1 MDIRRLSSPEKETS
15 EESSSTSPKASE
27 ESERRDVYDDDYDA
41 QEKPIDK
48 SPGERWR
55 SPVHSQWRIDGMRNA
70 FQTVVS

>member
-1 MDIRRLSSPEKETS
+1 MDILRLSSPEKETS

-48 SPGERWR
+48 SPGEGWT
-55 SPVHSQWRIDGMRNA
+55 SPPSLSINERVMRDA
-70 FQTVVS
+70 LQTVVS